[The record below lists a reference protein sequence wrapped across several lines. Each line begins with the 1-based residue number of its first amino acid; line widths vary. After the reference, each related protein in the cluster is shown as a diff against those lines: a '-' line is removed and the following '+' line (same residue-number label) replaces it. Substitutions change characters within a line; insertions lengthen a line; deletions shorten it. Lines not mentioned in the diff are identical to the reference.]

1 MLPVAVLIAL
11 LGAVA
16 CSRSADRS
24 SLDSLPQSVSD
35 AVAALAAQC
44 RAVDGIPHTD
54 DTVRCGDFTKD
65 GRDDFVLYAGWMA
78 CGNAAS
84 VFGDREKDVT
94 VFTGDASGGASWAFG
109 DSVYDV
115 AIEDADGKLQL
126 WFTVSLF
133 GPPGESEISHN
144 TLYTTDGS
152 KLHFTTD
159 EPMGAPMDLV
169 YEKGVL
175 SDGMGMVFEK
185 K

>member
-1 MLPVAVLIAL
+1 MELNRPRGMLPVAVLIAL

-44 RAVDGIPHTD
+44 RAVDGIPQTD
-54 DTVRCGDFTKD
+54 DTVRRGDFTKD

-78 CGNAAS
+78 CVNAAS

-126 WFTVSLF
+126 WFTVSA
-133 GPPGESEISHN
+133 GQCGQPPAATFSEESFCDRALLWSAS
-144 TLYTTDGS
+144 TSRFDY
-152 KLHFTTD
+152 
-159 EPMGAPMDLV
+159 EPVSAARMLR
-169 YEKGVL
+169 
-175 SDGMGMVFEK
+175 
-185 K
+185 

>member
-1 MLPVAVLIAL
+1 MELNRAGGILPVAVLFAL

-16 CSRSADRS
+16 CSRSAVRS
-24 SLDSLPQSVSD
+24 SPDSLPQSVSD

-54 DTVRCGDFTKD
+54 DTVRRGDFNKD

-84 VFGDREKDVT
+84 AFGDREKDVT

-126 WFTVSLF
+126 WFTVSA
-133 GPPGESEISHN
+133 GQCGQPPAATFSEESFCDRALLWSAS
-144 TLYTTDGS
+144 TSRFDY
-152 KLHFTTD
+152 
-159 EPMGAPMDLV
+159 EPVSAARMLR
-169 YEKGVL
+169 
-175 SDGMGMVFEK
+175 
-185 K
+185 